1 MAIQLDHHAWR
12 SQARDDKHVF
22 ISSPDLSAAP
32 APDRKETRLARVE
45 RGILALEVFC
55 PARQAIHR
63 RIIGALWSPF
73 SSLVLE
79 AVHPSVVASP
89 RKRFRPRSRRILIFV
104 HPPGRRG
111 QTTHQTMSKIN
122 RPASNK
128 KKDAAKRIRP
138 VTRPDAAGIDLAALV
153 HYVAVPPDRD
163 PQPVQSFGTQ
173 TADLHKLADWLVAC
187 RIKTVAME
195 ATGVYWV
202 PLYQILEDR
211 GLEVCLVNARHAKN
225 VPGRKTDVLDCE
237 WLQYLHSVGLL
248 NASFRPP
255 APICAVRALVRHR
268 DSLVQ
273 TGCEHLLRIQKALDQ
288 MNVQVHHAVSDIT
301 GMTGL
306 AILEAIL
313 NGERDPQK
321 LAQLRDPRCKKTQS
335 EIAAA
340 LHGDWRPE
348 HLFTLR
354 QSLAAWR
361 YHQTLIT
368 ECEAELKKQMDTL
381 ADQTKDAVPAKAKP
395 DQRCDETLRHHLFR
409 KFGVDLTTADGMNT
423 QTALVLLSEVGTDL
437 SKFATA
443 DHFASWLCL
452 SPDNRVSGGRRL
464 SVATR
469 TGANRLATALRLAA
483 RSLHRSQTALGDWY
497 RRMKAKLGSAGAI
510 TATAHKLARILWAM
524 IKHRRPFDP
533 ARLGNPELRQQR
545 RENALRR
552 AAKEL
557 GYLLQPIHPVPVS

>member
-1 MAIQLDHHAWR
+1 
-12 SQARDDKHVF
+12 
-22 ISSPDLSAAP
+22 
-32 APDRKETRLARVE
+32 
-45 RGILALEVFC
+45 
-55 PARQAIHR
+55 
-63 RIIGALWSPF
+63 
-73 SSLVLE
+73 
-79 AVHPSVVASP
+79 
-89 RKRFRPRSRRILIFV
+89 
-104 HPPGRRG
+104 
-111 QTTHQTMSKIN
+111 MSKIN
-122 RPASNK
+122 PPASNK
-128 KKDAAKRIRP
+128 KKNAAKRVRP
-138 VTRPDAAGIDLAALV
+138 VTRPDAAGIDLGALV

-163 PQPVQSFGTQ
+163 PQCVQCFGTQ
-173 TADLHKLADWLVAC
+173 TADLQKLADWLVAC

-225 VPGRKTDVLDCE
+225 VPGRKTDVQDCQ

-255 APICAVRALVRHR
+255 ASICAVRALVRHR

-273 TGCEHLLRIQKALDQ
+273 TGCEHLLRVQKALDQ

-301 GMTGL
+301 GQTGL
-306 AILEAIL
+306 AILDAIL
-313 NGERDPQK
+313 KGERDPQK
-321 LAQLRDPRCKKTQS
+321 LAQLRDPRCQKTKAQ
-335 EIAAA
+335 IAAA

-361 YHQTLIT
+361 YHQTLVA
-368 ECEAELKKQMDTL
+368 ECETELKKQMDTL
-381 ADQTKDAVPAKAKP
+381 ADQTTDKVPPKAKP
-395 DQRCDETLRHHLFR
+395 DQRCDETLRQHLFR
-409 KFGVDLTTADGMNT
+409 KFGVDLTAVDGMNT
-423 QTALVLLSEVGTDL
+423 QSAVVLLSEVGPDL

-443 DHFASWLCL
+443 EHFASWLCL
-452 SPDNRVSGGRRL
+452 CPDNRRSGGRQL

-483 RSLHRSQTALGDWY
+483 RSLHRSDTALGDWF
-497 RRMKAKLGSAGAI
+497 RRLKAKLGSAGAI

-533 ARLGNPELRQQR
+533 KRLGNPELRLLR
-545 RENALRR
+545 KENALRR

-557 GYLLQPIHPVPVS
+557 GYILQPIQPESVS